1 LLFFILGNN
10 NFGSVMK
17 LMAACGHVKQQW
29 RKISGIS
36 SGRSLQFVINRS
48 SRNQNSDTNK
58 RQWKK
63 EVGGRADLRL
73 KLPRNLI
80 LTRL

>member
-1 LLFFILGNN
+1 
-10 NFGSVMK
+10 MK

-29 RKISGIS
+29 RKISGIIE
-36 SGRSLQFVINRS
+36 RKEPSLVINWS
-48 SRNQNSDTNK
+48 SRNQNSDTNNK

-63 EVGGRADLRL
+63 EVRGRADLRL

-80 LTRL
+80 LMRL